1 MGLGRSLPAQ
11 AWLEAREARWCY
23 LSEMTRGAEMNSA
36 WAQEGLSGV
45 GGANLARTLKGL
57 GTEWQGAYFK
67 VFTICT
73 WFALDDA
80 EP

>member
-1 MGLGRSLPAQ
+1 
-11 AWLEAREARWCY
+11 
-23 LSEMTRGAEMNSA
+23 MTRGAEMNSA
-36 WAQEGLSGV
+36 WAQEGLSGF